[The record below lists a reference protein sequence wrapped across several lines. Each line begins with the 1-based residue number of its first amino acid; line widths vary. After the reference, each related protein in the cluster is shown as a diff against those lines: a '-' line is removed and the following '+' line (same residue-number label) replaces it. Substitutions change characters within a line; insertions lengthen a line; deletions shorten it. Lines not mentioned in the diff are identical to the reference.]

1 MYFCLV
7 LTGSIILDCVNMAP
21 EAGKV
26 TPKDSQYA
34 IFLEKRFPKLPPRG
48 ALFQSLQNAKFDV
61 SGERIF
67 LWCRLMN
74 QTACRLINTCNMK

>member
-1 MYFCLV
+1 MYFCFV

-67 LWCRLMN
+67 YCVGRL
-74 QTACRLINTCNMK
+74 LVDSLKL